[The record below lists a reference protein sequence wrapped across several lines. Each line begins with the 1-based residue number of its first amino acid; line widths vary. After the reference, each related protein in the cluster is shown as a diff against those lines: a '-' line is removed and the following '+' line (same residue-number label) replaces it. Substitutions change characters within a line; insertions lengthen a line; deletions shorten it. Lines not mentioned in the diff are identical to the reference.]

1 MQSKYVSIQQNHIQ
15 PECVVKIEQ
24 ADVGQ
29 GDRAR
34 LARLNSQARR
44 GIGKNVCIPF
54 QLTTSRIGNDT
65 QLSHT
70 LLKTLII
77 PTYIRTVKNR
87 VNAFKANAPG
97 RLGYLFLIKKS
108 PSYVANA
115 AGRSFSLFF
124 KR

>member
-1 MQSKYVSIQQNHIQ
+1 MSIQQNHIQ
-15 PECVVKIEQ
+15 PEYVVKNEQ
-24 ADVGQ
+24 ADAGQ

-54 QLTTSRIGNDT
+54 QLTTSRTGNDT

-70 LLKTLII
+70 LLRTLII
-77 PTYIRTVKNR
+77 PTYIRTVKNG
-87 VNAFKANAPG
+87 VNGIKANAPG
-97 RLGYLFLIKKS
+97 CLGYLYFFFKR
-108 PSYVANA
+108 PRYVANA
-115 AGRSFSLFF
+115 PGRSFSLFF